1 MSAADERRQAV
12 LRAIVADY
20 IAMQE
25 PVGSKA
31 LVERHAIPVSSA
43 TIRND
48 MAVLEREGYIA
59 QPHSSSGRVPTELG
73 YRAFVDALH
82 DVKPLSSRERH
93 AILDF
98 LENGV
103 DLEDVLRRSVQL
115 LAKVTNQAAVVQL
128 PTLDVTRV
136 KHCEVVALSPSR
148 LLLVL
153 ITDSG
158 RVDQRN
164 VELAGPISAD
174 GVVQLRDTLNA
185 VLVGKTMADASSS
198 LASLAA
204 KVRADNAAPD
214 IVAAVEHA
222 TAVLID
228 TLVET
233 PSDRLIIAGAANLSH
248 GVGDLH
254 SVIGALEEQV
264 VVLKLLASAQ
274 ELEQVSVRIGRE
286 NEEEE
291 FSSASIVTTAYGSGG
306 AALGGLGV
314 VGPTHMDYP
323 GTIQKVA
330 TVARYISRVLR
341 GE

>member
-1 MSAADERRQAV
+1 MSGADDRRQAV

-20 IAMQE
+20 IASQE
-25 PVGSKA
+25 PVGSKS

-48 MAVLEREGYIA
+48 MAVLERQGYIA
-59 QPHSSSGRVPTELG
+59 QPHSSSGRVPTEKG

-82 DVKPLSSRERH
+82 DVKPLSPAERH

-115 LAKVTNQAAVVQL
+115 LARVTHQAAVVQL
-128 PTLDVTRV
+128 PNLDVTRV
-136 KHCEVVALSPSR
+136 KHCEVVALTPTR

-164 VELAGPISAD
+164 VELASPLGEA
-174 GVVQLRDTLNA
+174 GVHLLRDALNA
-185 VLVGKTMADASSS
+185 VLVGKTMADASSALEA
-198 LASLAA
+198 LAPG
-204 KVRADNAAPD
+204 APPE
-214 IVAAVEHA
+214 IAEAVERA
-222 TAVLID
+222 TAVLIE
-228 TLVET
+228 TLVDT
-233 PSDRLIIAGAANLSH
+233 PSDRILIAGAANLSQRA
-248 GVGDLH
+248 GDLH
-254 SVIGALEEQV
+254 GVISALEEQV
-264 VVLKLLASAQ
+264 VVLKLLATAQ
-274 ELEQVSVRIGRE
+274 DLEQVSVRIGRE
-286 NEEEE
+286 NEDEE
-291 FSSASIVTTAYGSGG
+291 FSRASIVTTAYGSGG

-314 VGPTHMDYP
+314 VGPTYMDYP

>member
-1 MSAADERRQAV
+1 MSGADDRRQAV

-20 IAMQE
+20 IASQE
-25 PVGSKA
+25 PVGSKS

-48 MAVLEREGYIA
+48 MAVLERQGYIA
-59 QPHSSSGRVPTELG
+59 QPHSSSGRVPTEKG

-82 DVKPLSSRERH
+82 DVKPLSPAERH

-115 LAKVTNQAAVVQL
+115 LARVTHQAAVVQL
-128 PTLDVTRV
+128 PNLDVTRV
-136 KHCEVVALSPSR
+136 KHCEVVALTPTR

-164 VELAGPISAD
+164 VELASPLGEA
-174 GVVQLRDTLNA
+174 GVHLLRDALNA
-185 VLVGKTMADASSS
+185 VLVGKTMADASSA
-198 LASLAA
+198 LEAL
-204 KVRADNAAPD
+204 VPGAPPE
-214 IVAAVEHA
+214 IAEAVERA
-222 TAVLID
+222 TAVLIE
-228 TLVET
+228 TLVDT
-233 PSDRLIIAGAANLSH
+233 PSDRILIAGAANLSQRA
-248 GVGDLH
+248 GDLH
-254 SVIGALEEQV
+254 GVISALEEQV
-264 VVLKLLASAQ
+264 VVLKLLATAQ
-274 ELEQVSVRIGRE
+274 DLEQVSVRIGRE
-286 NEEEE
+286 NEDEE
-291 FSSASIVTTAYGSGG
+291 FSRASIVTTAYGSGG

-314 VGPTHMDYP
+314 VGPTYMDYP